1 MATDNFERILK
12 LLTFESDDD
21 FYHLQVIKRK
31 KEHPEL
37 GSNSQVIKTYY
48 IKSVDHLDAV
58 RPEIVSL
65 CDFHGARAYINLNAR
80 SFEMTAF
87 HTLKKVTDIIMNRDY
102 KSVRNAYDSVC
113 GAYSTSKEKRWIID
127 LDGVYQVSPLM
138 CAFIEYRCEPITELT
153 PDCSLENSKCI
164 AVIPTKNG
172 IHLIT
177 KPFNLEKFKKEYP
190 EVDVHKNN
198 PTVLY
203 V

>member
-1 MATDNFERILK
+1 MPD
-12 LLTFESDDD
+12 
-21 FYHLQVIKRK
+21 Y
-31 KEHPEL
+31 
-37 GSNSQVIKTYY
+37 
-48 IKSVDHLDAV
+48 SVDM
-58 RPEIVSL
+58 
-65 CDFHGARAYINLNAR
+65 INYVVDQKPNEFVNSFNAQ
-80 SFEMTAF
+80 MQQ
-87 HTLKKVTDIIMNRDY
+87 KVTDIIMNRDY

-127 LDGVYQVSPLM
+127 LDGVDQVSPLM

-177 KPFNLEKFKKEYP
+177 KPFNLEKFRKEYP